1 MSGEKSELPNSTDE
15 AGEPTRGTPWREEDK
30 EPGVGIAGE
39 KDEEA
44 TDPRQRLNETTANSR
59 AGEDGPADGLPYA
72 GPSHRRGVSPRRL
85 RADPQGWGS
94 GCRRPDRRGLRS
106 RPGEKSPVAARP
118 LQVGYVSRTS
128 GPSRGD
134 PEGGWGDPPDRDPD
148 VRRQSASASGCD
160 GAECRLRAGLPG
172 LLVRLSAR

>member
-1 MSGEKSELPNSTDE
+1 MSGEKSELPKSTVE

-59 AGEDGPADGLPYA
+59 ASEDGAADGVPNA

-85 RADPQGWGS
+85 RADPQGWG
-94 GCRRPDRRGLRS
+94 GGRRRSDCRGLRDRS
-106 RPGEKSPVAARP
+106 GGQPPVVARP
-118 LQVGYVSRTS
+118 PQVGNVPRAPCS
-128 GPSRGD
+128 SRGD
-134 PEGGWGDPPDRDPD
+134 SEAGRDDSSDRDPD
-148 VRRQSASASGCD
+148 VRRQSSSACG
-160 GAECRLRAGLPG
+160 
-172 LLVRLSAR
+172 